1 MIMQS
6 AFYRTALG
14 INQRITNRT
23 DMKRIYFT
31 LIALMAT
38 LVVSAQTIEVYE
50 YNTDGSLKSVPAY
63 TSTKKV
69 KVIFK
74 EIVHE
79 YVDLGLPSG
88 TLWATCNVG
97 ADKPEDFGD
106 YFAWGET
113 TPKDTY
119 DEESYKWMNDG
130 WSTWTQINKY
140 TVADGQFAGRW
151 YYGGTF
157 IGDNKTELLPEDDA
171 ATANWGSDWRMP
183 THAQQ
188 MELLNSAYTE
198 KEWTTVNGVNGYKI
212 TSKTNGKSI
221 FLPVAGYLY
230 YGSIYDDSYGAY
242 WSREVHPNRSDLAWR
257 IQLGSDYIGANDHAM
272 RFYGLSVRPV
282 RK

>member
-1 MIMQS
+1 
-6 AFYRTALG
+6 
-14 INQRITNRT
+14 
-23 DMKRIYFT
+23 MKRIYFT

-113 TPKDTY
+113 TPKDAY
-119 DEESYKWMNDG
+119 DEESYK
-130 WSTWTQINKY
+130 
-140 TVADGQFAGRW
+140 
-151 YYGGTF
+151 
-157 IGDNKTELLPEDDA
+157 
-171 ATANWGSDWRMP
+171 
-183 THAQQ
+183 
-188 MELLNSAYTE
+188 
-198 KEWTTVNGVNGYKI
+198 
-212 TSKTNGKSI
+212 
-221 FLPVAGYLY
+221 
-230 YGSIYDDSYGAY
+230 
-242 WSREVHPNRSDLAWR
+242 
-257 IQLGSDYIGANDHAM
+257 
-272 RFYGLSVRPV
+272 
-282 RK
+282 